1 MGTVTLGAEDLF
13 PQSQIAPKFPGNQLL
28 YEAVIR
34 TTITP
39 NDITVA
45 TILFHGID
53 PISGFVAGFYSLDTL
68 YTREINGIPEVTV
81 RVPLTGQINPL
92 GLNEAPPVAND
103 YNVIQIRGGSG
114 IGTTATGQ
122 KVTLNILPFTVFS
135 REETVVLPF
144 KQ

>member
-13 PQSQIAPKFPGNQLL
+13 PQSQITPRFGNQLL

-39 NDITVA
+39 NDITVV

-68 YTREINGIPEVTV
+68 YTREINGIPQGTGV

-92 GLNEAPPVAND
+92 GLNEAPPVAFD
-103 YNVIQIRGGSG
+103 YNVIQILGGSG
-114 IGTTATGQ
+114 TGTTATGQ
-122 KVTLNILPFTVFS
+122 QVVLNILPFTVFS
-135 REETVVLPF
+135 REETIVLP
-144 KQ
+144 

>member
-13 PQSQIAPKFPGNQLL
+13 PQSQIVPRFGNQLL

-39 NDITVA
+39 NDTTVA

-53 PISGFVAGFYSLDTL
+53 PISGFVAGFYSLNTL
-68 YTREINGIPEVTV
+68 YTREINGIPQGTGV
-81 RVPLTGQINPL
+81 RIPLTGQINPL

-103 YNVIQIRGGSG
+103 YNVIQILGGSG
-114 IGTTATGQ
+114 TGTTATGQ
-122 KVTLNILPFTVFS
+122 QVVLNILPFTVFS
-135 REETVVLPF
+135 REETIVLP
-144 KQ
+144 

>member
-1 MGTVTLGAEDLF
+1 M
-13 PQSQIAPKFPGNQLL
+13 

-39 NDITVA
+39 NDITVV

-68 YTREINGIPEVTV
+68 YTREINGILQGTGV

-92 GLNEAPPVAND
+92 GLNEAPPVAFD
-103 YNVIQIRGGSG
+103 YNVIQILGGSG
-114 IGTTATGQ
+114 TGTTATGQ
-122 KVTLNILPFTVFS
+122 QVVLNILPFTVFS
-135 REETVVLPF
+135 REETIVLP
-144 KQ
+144 